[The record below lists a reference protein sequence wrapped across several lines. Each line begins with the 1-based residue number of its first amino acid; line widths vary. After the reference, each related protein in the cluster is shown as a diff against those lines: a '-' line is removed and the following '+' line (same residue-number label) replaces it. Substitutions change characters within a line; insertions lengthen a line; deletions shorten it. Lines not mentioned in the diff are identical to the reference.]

1 MIFQHAVLFKLRPE
15 AAATGNN
22 NNYNNSNNNNMANST
37 VEKVVTDK
45 NTIVQV
51 GVFTSWATIYPTN
64 SLTP

>member
-22 NNYNNSNNNNMANST
+22 NNYNNSNNNMANST

-51 GVFTSWATIYPTN
+51 GVFTS
-64 SLTP
+64 